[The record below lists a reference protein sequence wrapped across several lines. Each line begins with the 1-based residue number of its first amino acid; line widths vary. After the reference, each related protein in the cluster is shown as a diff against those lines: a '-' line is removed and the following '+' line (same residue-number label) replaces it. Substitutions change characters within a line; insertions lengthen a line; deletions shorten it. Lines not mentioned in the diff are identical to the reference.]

1 MVTSNLAIAE
11 PLEDGSRHTTELE
24 AVHVVVPHAAYE
36 LMLAVVPDA
45 QERPAEGEGF
55 VAPKLSPVIVTEV
68 PPLAGAFIGM

>member
-45 QERPAEGEGF
+45 Q
-55 VAPKLSPVIVTEV
+55 
-68 PPLAGAFIGM
+68 